1 MAAWVKCATAT
12 GDRYVNFDLVVLV
25 SRNDPENT
33 SNLLLSTGTTLSVG
47 QSPEKLMEAAAVARG
62 KT

>member
-1 MAAWVKCATAT
+1 MAAWVKCATAA

-33 SNLLLSTGTTLSVG
+33 SNLLLSTGTTLSVS
-47 QSPEKLMEAAAVARG
+47 QSPEKLMESAALARG